1 LRLFIPLILA
11 FYANASFALSF
22 GDATLKS
29 YLGESLIVK
38 LNVTDVEKSPDSNCL
53 TITDTNETPAFRKAF
68 STLTPYKDG
77 YQLTITTQT
86 VITEPI
92 LGLRVSYNCEPQLNR
107 DYVLLLDPAPHR
119 GDMPNTTSTTNQ
131 ANDINNQS
139 PDASHKTNTLSTTNH
154 TTEAVSANN
163 TTSKPQ
169 TKVKRKSKKRQSN
182 LSTNANAN
190 SADQK
195 IMEAYVGKQQ
205 SSAKQT
211 PAASATPA
219 TDNSDRVTPIK
230 PSTSSKPYLS
240 ISGGSQTP
248 DTLGG
253 QANLGLKFETQIDLN
268 RAPPIAAVDNAEM
281 MDEVTVMTNRL
292 THLEKQIV
300 SLQAQN
306 SQLRNEAI
314 LAKKELESKQFSWLD
329 YLLIA
334 TGGAILIAAL
344 EWLRRTFI
352 ARRLIKQELNWLDTE
367 DTDDGDDE
375 PAFSVTTPAADNKP
389 TRNNS
394 FSASFLDEQ
403 ADGGH
408 GKVES
413 TKTGTLSFTE
423 HVNDDHD
430 SIIDNADVFIEH
442 ERPLLAIQ
450 LLQNHLNDF
459 PMESPKI
466 WLKLLSL
473 IAAEGSETEYET
485 ATADANKYFNIRVPS
500 YSEAKNEDHSS
511 IEDFSNIV
519 ARLEGVWGS
528 PFAVKF
534 LNDLIYDQYAQPAEG
549 FSANNF
555 EELFFLKRIAELL
568 NTGVSTSQRTLYRTA
583 STTPNDDSPAR
594 TNLDN
599 LAFNEAAFGDDLL
612 LEQALPTE
620 TTEKPNNSAITD
632 EDFTVASFL
641 DTPEQVKPNKLTKE
655 EANSQF
661 ENSAFQKVPSYDVD
675 MLVDFDDH
683 IEVEVPTL
691 NDDANSPQ
699 PTQDMSQPLLE
710 KSAEPHET
718 TEELHFPL
726 NVYPEETTS
735 EDSTAT
741 KIKDKPTPKN
751 GKDSNIIEWDL
762 PKLDS

>member
-1 LRLFIPLILA
+1 MRLFISLILTV
-11 FYANASFALSF
+11 YANASFALSV
-22 GDATLKS
+22 GEATLKS
-29 YLGESLIVK
+29 YLGEPLIVK
-38 LNVTDVEKSPDSNCL
+38 LNVTDVEKSPDSNCF
-53 TITDTNETPAFRKAF
+53 TITDINETPAFRKAF

-107 DYVLLLDPAPHR
+107 DYVLLLDPSPLR
-119 GDMPNTTSTTNQ
+119 GEMSNNMSNQ
-131 ANDINNQS
+131 AGDINNQS
-139 PDASHKTNTLSTTNH
+139 PDATHKTNTLSTSSK
-154 TTEAVSANN
+154 TTATESANN
-163 TTSKPQ
+163 TASKPQ
-169 TKVKRKSKKRQSN
+169 SKIKRKSKKRQAN
-182 LSTNANAN
+182 LSSNANEN

-205 SSAKQT
+205 SSTKQT
-211 PAASATPA
+211 APAA
-219 TDNSDRVTPIK
+219 DNAPIK

-268 RAPPIAAVDNAEM
+268 RAPPIVAVDSAEM

-292 THLEKQIV
+292 THLEKQII

-306 SQLRNEAI
+306 TQLRNEATI
-314 LAKKELESKQFSWLD
+314 AKKELESHQSNWLD

-334 TGGAILIAAL
+334 VGGAMLIATL

-352 ARRLIKQELNWLDTE
+352 ARRLIKQELNWLNTE
-367 DTDDGDDE
+367 NTADRDDE
-375 PAFSVTTPAADNKP
+375 PTFSVATPATENRTA
-389 TRNNS
+389 RGS

-403 ADGGH
+403 ADDDN
-408 GKVES
+408 GKTEP
-413 TKTGTLSFTE
+413 TKTGTLSFAE
-423 HVNDDHD
+423 HASDEHD

-459 PMESPKI
+459 PTESPKI

-473 IAAEGSETEYET
+473 IAAEGSEAEYET

-500 YSEAKNEDHSS
+500 YSEAKIEDNSS

-534 LNDLIYDQYAQPAEG
+534 LNDLIYDQYAQPTEG

-555 EELFFLKRIAELL
+555 EELFFLKKIAELL

-583 STTPNDDSPAR
+583 ATTPNDDSPAR

-599 LAFNEAAFGDDLL
+599 LAFNEAAFGDDLS

-620 TTEKPNNSAITD
+620 TTEKPSNNAITD
-632 EDFTVASFL
+632 ADFTIASFL
-641 DTPEQVKPNKLTKE
+641 DTPEQAKPNKLSKE

-683 IEVEVPTL
+683 IDVEAPTL
-691 NDDANSPQ
+691 DDGTDSLKL
-699 PTQDMSQPLLE
+699 TQDMSQPILD
-710 KSAEPHET
+710 KSEAPHEM

-726 NVYPEETTS
+726 NVYPEETRP
-735 EDSTAT
+735 EDIPTT
-741 KIKDKPTPKN
+741 KTKDKPAPKN